1 MLHAQRLL
9 IIFSIFFSN
18 SVETQESDDQ
28 KLECGQVPEDQ
39 EYDESEDK
47 ESKSVEI

>member
-1 MLHAQRLL
+1 M
-9 IIFSIFFSN
+9 
-18 SVETQESDDQ
+18 ETRISDDQ

-47 ESKSVEI
+47 ESESEEI